1 VVDAMVL
8 RSLRLYGSGH
18 WLRLCIVSLAATLTA
33 LPARAAD
40 AIAAPTANT
49 VPIISA
55 APITAP
61 VTNAAPTSSAAHGRP
76 RIGLV
81 LSGGGARG
89 AAHIGVLR
97 VLEELHVPVDIIVGT
112 SMGAIVGAS
121 YASGNTLDEM
131 ESALPRLTTRRL
143 FTDDPARDEMS
154 MRAKH
159 EDLVPF
165 IGPQFGLGADGLRL
179 PRGAVSGVALEAELR
194 SLVRLKG
201 ERDFNTLPI
210 PFRAI
215 ATDITT
221 GQMTVFNH
229 GDLAK
234 AIRASMAVP
243 GLVAPLD
250 LDGKLY
256 VDGGLTRNLPVDVAR
271 AMGADVIIAVNLGT
285 PLLRREQLGSV
296 IGISAQ
302 MLAILT
308 EQNVQRSIRE
318 LQPDDILI
326 APELGDFSAADFD
339 NMPSI
344 VPIGVEATRK
354 MADRLSRYALTPEAY
369 AQWRAGQGPA
379 LVRNPERGI
388 DVVRI
393 EGTQAVNPEV
403 LLADMNTHAG
413 AVFDQAT
420 LDADLRRLYGHGD
433 FAHVGY
439 RIEDIDGQRVLTV
452 VVTEKPWGPGYARF
466 GLGLKSDLRGDST
479 FDLYGRYRRTWMN
492 DLGGELRVDL
502 RLGAEARAAAEFYQP
517 LDVDQRFFVV
527 PRVEGARRMLALYED
542 GHEIARF
549 DEVTRS
555 LGFDVGANLGR
566 RAELRS
572 GLVRGTRR
580 FSLDIGPA
588 ELESADT
595 RIALG
600 AWRTQLRIDTLDS
613 VVFPREGV
621 GALFETYV
629 SRDRL
634 GGQADYGRWLVDLST
649 AFSSGAHTLQFGFKA
664 GGRLG
669 DQPIPVYDQ
678 FPLGGP
684 LALSGYRPD
693 QFRGER
699 MQFGRVLYQGRIFDT
714 PLLRGAFAGLSL
726 ETGRVRDTTF
736 GTDDQRHWSIA
747 PFIAVDSPLGPLSFG
762 LGFAPGGNR
771 AAYLFLGQF

>member
-1 VVDAMVL
+1 ML
-8 RSLRLYGSGH
+8 PRSLRLYRSGH

-33 LPARAAD
+33 LPVHAVD
-40 AIAAPTANT
+40 AIVAPAAT
-49 VPIISA
+49 A
-55 APITAP
+55 APIT
-61 VTNAAPTSSAAHGRP
+61 NAAPISPAARGRP

-97 VLEELHVPVDIIVGT
+97 VLEELHVPVDVIVGT

-131 ESALPRLTTRRL
+131 EIALPHLTTRTL

-154 MRAKH
+154 MRAKR

-179 PRGAVSGVALEAELR
+179 PRGAVSGIALEAELR

-221 GQMTVFNH
+221 GQMTVFSR
-229 GDLAK
+229 GDLAT

-243 GLVAPLD
+243 GVVAPLD

-271 AMGADVIIAVNLGT
+271 AMGADVIIAVNVGT
-285 PLLRREQLGSV
+285 PLLRRDQLGSV

-318 LQPDDILI
+318 LQPEDILI

-339 NMPSI
+339 NMPGI
-344 VPIGVEATRK
+344 VPVGVEAARK
-354 MADRLSRYALTPEAY
+354 VADRLSRYSLTPEAY

-379 LVRNPERGI
+379 LARNPERSI
-388 DVVRI
+388 DAVRI
-393 EGTQAVNPEV
+393 EGTQVVNPEV

-420 LDADLRRLYGHGD
+420 LDADLRRLYGRGD

-439 RIEDIDGQRVLTV
+439 RIENIDGKRVLTV

-492 DLGGELRVDL
+492 DLGGELRLDL
-502 RLGAEARAAAEFYQP
+502 RLGAEARASAEFHQP
-517 LDVDQRFFVV
+517 LDVDQHFFIA
-527 PRVEGARRMLALYED
+527 PRVEGSRRLLAVYED

-549 DEVTRS
+549 DEVTRAIG
-555 LGFDVGANLGR
+555 LDVGANLGHV
-566 RAELRS
+566 AEWRT

-588 ELESADT
+588 SLESADS
-595 RIALG
+595 RIAQG
-600 AWRTQLRIDTLDS
+600 AWRTQLRIDSLDS
-613 VVFPREGV
+613 VNFPREGV
-621 GALFETYV
+621 GGLLETFV

-634 GGQADYGRWLVDLST
+634 GGQTDYGRWLVDLNS
-649 AFSSGAHTLQFGFKA
+649 AFSSGPHTLQLAFKA

-669 DQPIPVYDQ
+669 DQAIPLYDQ
-678 FPLGGP
+678 FRLGGP
-684 LALSGYRPD
+684 LVLSGYRPD
-693 QFRGER
+693 QFLGER

-747 PFIAVDSPLGPLSFG
+747 PFIAVDSPLGPLYFG

>member
-1 VVDAMVL
+1 MVP
-8 RSLRLYGSGH
+8 RSLRLNRSGQWVH
-18 WLRLCIVSLAATLTA
+18 LCIVVLTMMLMS
-33 LPARAAD
+33 LPARAD
-40 AIAAPTANT
+40 DTAQA
-49 VPIISA
+49 S
-55 APITAP
+55 TA
-61 VTNAAPTSSAAHGRP
+61 TAAHSRP

-97 VLEELHVPVDIIVGT
+97 VLEELHVPVDVIVGT

-121 YASGNTLDEM
+121 YASGNTLDDM
-131 ESALPRLTTRRL
+131 ETALPRLTTRTL
-143 FTDDPARDEMS
+143 FTDNPVRDEMS
-154 MRAKH
+154 MLSKR

-165 IGPQFGLGADGLRL
+165 IGPQFGLGTDGLRL
-179 PRGAVSGVALEAELR
+179 PRGAVSGIALEAELR
-194 SLVRLKG
+194 ALVRLKG
-201 ERDFNTLPI
+201 ERDFDTLPI
-210 PFRAI
+210 PFRTV

-221 GQMTVFNH
+221 GQMTVFSR
-229 GDLAK
+229 GDLAT

-243 GLVAPLD
+243 GVVAPLD

-271 AMGADVIIAVNLGT
+271 AMGADVIIAVNVGT
-285 PLLRREQLGSV
+285 PLLRRDQLGSV

-318 LQPDDILI
+318 LQPEDILI

-344 VPIGVEATRK
+344 VPVGVEAARK
-354 MADRLSRYALTPEAY
+354 VADRLSRYALMPEAY

-379 LVRNPERGI
+379 MARNPERNI

-393 EGTQAVNPEV
+393 EGAKVVNPEV
-403 LLADMNTHAG
+403 LLADMRTRSG
-413 AVFDQAT
+413 TVFDQAT
-420 LDADLRRLYGHGD
+420 LDADLRRVYGRGD

-439 RIEDIDGQRVLTV
+439 RIENIDGKRVLTV
-452 VVTEKPWGPGYARF
+452 VVTEKSWGPGYARF

-517 LDVDQRFFVV
+517 FDVEQHFFIA
-527 PRVEGARRMLALYED
+527 PRIEGSRRWFAVYED

-549 DEVTRS
+549 DEVTRAVG
-555 LGFDVGANLGR
+555 LDVGANFAHI
-566 RAELRS
+566 AELRT

-588 ELESADT
+588 SLESADT
-595 RIALG
+595 RIAQG
-600 AWRTQLRIDTLDS
+600 AWRTQLRIDSLDS
-613 VVFPREGV
+613 VNFPREGV
-621 GALFETYV
+621 GGLLETFV

-634 GGQADYGRWLVDLST
+634 GGQTDYGRWLVDLNS
-649 AFSSGAHTLQFGFKA
+649 AFSSGPHTLQLGFKA

-669 DQPIPVYDQ
+669 AQAIPLYDQ
-678 FPLGGP
+678 FRLGGP

-693 QFRGER
+693 QFLGER

-736 GTDDQRHWSIA
+736 GTDDQRHWSVA
-747 PFIAVDSPLGPLSFG
+747 PFIAVDSPLGPLYFG